1 MDSIDRSWISC
12 EEEMRDMS
20 QRQDLSLGIAAGNTL
35 TFVLRRDFQLLLKL
49 AARRLVSPATRQLV
63 AGFFCFIENYQGTR
77 ADLER
82 SLTPLPSKTP

>member
-20 QRQDLSLGIAAGNTL
+20 QRQDLSLGIVAGNTL
-35 TFVLRRDFQLLLKL
+35 TFVLRRDFQLLQKKL
-49 AARRLVSPATRQLV
+49 PVALSARQPDNWLP
-63 AGFFCFIENYQGTR
+63 GFFCFIENDQGTR

-82 SLTPLPSKTP
+82 SLTLRPSKTP